1 MEIKNKFGEVLH
13 IIFRKQDAQRQ
24 RTDIVQ
30 PQEFIQVAALK
41 LPNEK
46 TFRPHKHLWSER
58 FFHWYIPQESWVVVY
73 GNVKVDYYDEDG
85 NLVHQ
90 DLLTPGDVSITL
102 RGGHNYTALGESMA
116 YEFKTGP
123 YMGQEIDKKFID
135 ECDNFDI

>member
-13 IIFRKQDAQRQ
+13 IIFRKQDAQAQ

-58 FFHWYIPQESWVVVY
+58 FFHWYIPQESWVVIY
-73 GNVKVDYYDEDG
+73 GNIKVDYYDEDG
-85 NLVHQ
+85 KHIHQ
-90 DLLTPGDVSITL
+90 DLLTAGDITVTL
-102 RGGHNYTALGESMA
+102 RGGHNYTAVGEAMV

-135 ECDNFDI
+135 ESDSDNI